1 MAEEETPPVE
11 EAPPEKGGMMK
22 TLIIA
27 AVALLAGGGGGMFL
41 VGPLLA
47 PRFVEAGTTEGAEGA
62 EEGAEGEEG
71 AVEEPPS
78 DLFTLRDFIVNP
90 AGTDGTRFLMMSLA
104 IEVVDPKSIKEL
116 EARDAEIRDALI
128 LVVGSKT
135 VRELAD
141 VTQREALVVA
151 IKSSLDAVVGAG
163 VIRRTFIP
171 QFVIQ

>member
-11 EAPPEKGGMMK
+11 EAPQKGGMMK

-47 PRFVEAGTTEGAEGA
+47 PRFVEAGTTEQTA
-62 EEGAEGEEG
+62 EGAEGEAA
-71 AVEEPPS
+71 AVEGPPS

-104 IEVVDPKSIKEL
+104 IEVVDPKSIKDL

-141 VTQREALVVA
+141 VTQREALVVD
-151 IKSSLDAVVGAG
+151 IKRSLDSVVGAG
-163 VIRRTFIP
+163 VIRRLFIP

>member
-47 PRFVEAGTTEGAEGA
+47 PRFVEAGTTEGVVEG
-62 EEGAEGEEG
+62 EEGEEG
-71 AVEEPPS
+71 AVAEPPS

-104 IEVVDPKSIKEL
+104 IEVVDPKRIKDL

-151 IKSSLDAVVGAG
+151 IKSSLDAVLGAG
-163 VIRRTFIP
+163 VIRRIFIP